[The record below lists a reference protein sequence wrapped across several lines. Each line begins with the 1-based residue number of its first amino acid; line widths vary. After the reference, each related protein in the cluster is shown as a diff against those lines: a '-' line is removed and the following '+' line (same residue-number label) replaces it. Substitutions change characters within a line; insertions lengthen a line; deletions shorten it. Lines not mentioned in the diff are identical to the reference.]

1 VRGRCLFAVSFFS
14 AVVALRLLLA
24 SGLLVLLAGCASL
37 PAPTPQPP
45 SHALADVSDTALGR
59 IAAASLPADD
69 TTLSGFRL
77 LPEGP
82 TAFQARLALARQAQK
97 SLDVQYYLI
106 GNDKV
111 GLQFLRELRDAAAR
125 GVRVRLLVDDL
136 YTAGEDPLLTGLA
149 AFPNIEVRL
158 FNPLPS
164 RSESFNWRVLSSLHD
179 FGRINHRMHN
189 KLFIADNRMA
199 ISGGR
204 NMADEYFTQSRHD
217 NFIDMDVLSVGP
229 VVPQMSAVF
238 DRYWNSR
245 YVWPVAAVAQSLP
258 PAQARAA
265 FDERVAAHAGA
276 AIEERAHDVLGHAPL
291 VQQLQAG
298 RLALVLAPAQVFADS
313 PHKVDDAEAAAEG
326 PTVSQRT
333 LALFATARES
343 VHITSPYFIPGEHGM
358 AMIRAAGA
366 TDANGRI
373 VLVTN
378 SLAST
383 DEPLVYAEYAKHR
396 IDLLKAGV
404 RVYEVGATLGRS
416 AGLGGFLGHSVDR
429 LHAKLAS
436 IDGRTVFIGSM
447 NLDPRS
453 AIINTEM
460 GLVITSAQIA
470 KTLSQLFQ
478 NSLSHN
484 VYKLQLSADGERI
497 EWVETTLDGG
507 QRIHHL
513 EPGDNWRT
521 RLQIWLLA
529 PVVAADLL

>member
-1 VRGRCLFAVSFFS
+1 MSLPFIVTTV
-14 AVVALRLLLA
+14 RLLTA
-24 SGLLVLLAGCASL
+24 GLLALLVGCASL
-37 PAPTPQPP
+37 PAPPPQPP
-45 SHALADVSDTALGR
+45 SFALAEVSDTALGR
-59 IAAASLPADD
+59 VAAASLPAGDA
-69 TTLSGFRL
+69 TLSGFRL

-82 TAFQARLALARQAQK
+82 TAFQARIALARLAQK

-106 GNDKV
+106 GNDKA

-149 AFPNIEVRL
+149 AFPNVELRL

-164 RSESFNWRVLSSLHD
+164 RSDSFNWRVLSSLHD

-204 NMADEYFTQSRHD
+204 NMADEYFTLSRHD
-217 NFIDMDVLSVGP
+217 NFIDVDVLSVGP
-229 VVPQMSAVF
+229 VVPQMSTVF

-245 YVWPVAAVAQSLP
+245 YAWPIGAVASSLP
-258 PAQARAA
+258 PAQARAY
-265 FDERVAAHAGA
+265 FDERVAAHAGGP
-276 AIEERAHDVLGHAPL
+276 IEERAHDVLGRTPVA
-291 VQQLQAG
+291 QQLQGG
-298 RLALVLAPAQVFADS
+298 RLELVLAPAQVFADS

-326 PTVSQRT
+326 PTVTQRT
-333 LALFATARES
+333 LALFGTAQES
-343 VHITSPYFIPGEHGM
+343 VHIMSPYFIPGERGM

-396 IDLLKAGV
+396 LDLLKAGV
-404 RVYEVGATLGRS
+404 RLYEVGATLGR
-416 AGLGGFLGHSVDR
+416 GTGMGFTVGHSIDR
-429 LHAKLAS
+429 LHAKVAA
-436 IDGRTVFIGSM
+436 IDGRVVFIGSM

-460 GLVITSAQIA
+460 GLVIESPQIAQILS
-470 KTLSQLFQ
+470 TLFRQDIAR
-478 NSLSHN
+478 N

-497 EWVETTLDGG
+497 EWVETTADGG

-513 EPGDNWRT
+513 EPGDNWRA

-529 PVVAADLL
+529 PFVAADLL

>member
-1 VRGRCLFAVSFFS
+1 LLPSSVVVTVCLWLA
-14 AVVALRLLLA
+14 AGLLA
-24 SGLLVLLAGCASL
+24 LLSGCAGL
-37 PAPTPQPP
+37 PPQQPQPP
-45 SHALADVSDTALGR
+45 PSFALAEVSDTMLGCV
-59 IAAASLPADD
+59 AAASLPADD
-69 TTLSGFRL
+69 AALSGFRL

-82 TAFQARLALARQAQK
+82 TAFRARIALARHAQK

-106 GNDKV
+106 GNDKA

-149 AFPNIEVRL
+149 AFPNVELRL

-164 RSESFNWRVLSSLHD
+164 RSDSFNWRVLSSLHD

-204 NMADEYFTQSRHD
+204 NMADEYFTLSRHD
-217 NFIDMDVLSVGP
+217 NFIDVDVLSVGP

-245 YVWPVAAVAQSLP
+245 YAWPIGAVAASLP
-258 PAQARAA
+258 PAQARAD
-265 FDERVAAHAGA
+265 FDERIAAHAGP
-276 AIEERAHDVLGHAPL
+276 AIEERAHDVLGHTPL
-291 VQQLQAG
+291 AQQLRSG
-298 RLALVLAPAQVFADS
+298 RLELVLAPAQVFADS
-313 PHKVDDAEAAAEG
+313 PHKVDDVEAAAEG
-326 PTVSQRT
+326 PTVTQRT
-333 LALFATARES
+333 LALFGTAKDT
-343 VHITSPYFIPGEHGM
+343 VHIMSPYFIPGERGM

-366 TDANGRI
+366 TEANGRI

-396 IDLLKAGV
+396 LDLLKAGV
-404 RVYEVGATLGRS
+404 RLYEVGATLGRGT
-416 AGLGGFLGHSVDR
+416 GLGFTVGHSVDR
-429 LHAKLAS
+429 LHAKVAS
-436 IDGRTVFIGSM
+436 IDGRVVFIGSM

-453 AIINTEM
+453 AIVNTEM
-460 GLVITSAQIA
+460 GLVIESPQIA
-470 KTLSQLFQ
+470 QTLSMLFRQ
-478 NSLSHN
+478 DLARN
-484 VYKLQLSADGERI
+484 VYKLQQSADGERI
-497 EWVETTLDGG
+497 EWVETTADGS

-513 EPGDNWRT
+513 EPGDNWRI

-529 PVVAADLL
+529 PFVAADLL